1 MTTFYLMNCLMNG
14 EEFIPYKWA
23 NKTMRFIW
31 SQIEWDNLPIELQRE
46 AVNEYIV
53 IDEMPRNMRFRCR
66 KQPFPWN
73 ESPLV
78 NAFDYDMFTGKIR
91 RVDIPHV
98 NYEQMYCGYKAVR
111 WRGKEIYSHD
121 LAWLL
126 THGEWRRVE
135 HITNDKLDNRLC
147 NLRRA

>member
-1 MTTFYLMNCLMNG
+1 MITFYLVNHLENK
-14 EEFIPYKWA
+14 EDFIRYHQIDR
-23 NKTMRFIW
+23 TMKFIW
-31 SQIEWDNLPIELQRE
+31 SQIEWDNLPIDAQENAICEHLGCGGTE
-46 AVNEYIV
+46 WCI
-53 IDEMPRNMRFRCR
+53 R
-66 KQPFPWN
+66 KETRKSTPWCQ
-73 ESPLV
+73 SPLI

-98 NYEQMYCGYKAVR
+98 NYEQIYCGYKAVR

-126 THGEWRRVE
+126 THGEWCRVE